1 MKTWIL
7 AMAMMMG
14 VAMNAQ
20 PGEGRHDRGSK
31 DGEHHGWG
39 HRDNFTPEQ
48 RTELRVKHL
57 TLALDLT
64 DKQQKDMQALLLT
77 QEKQKGQFMAQHEA
91 DRDAGKKPT
100 EDERVGMLNKRLDAQ
115 ISMKRDMKKILTA
128 EQYQKFESQK
138 EKRHE
143 KVAKHEKNFKKHD
156 RR

>member
-20 PGEGRHDRGSK
+20 PGEGRPQRGPEGK
-31 DGEHHGWG
+31 HHGKEQ
-39 HRDNFTPEQ
+39 RDHFTPEQ
-48 RTELRVKHL
+48 RTELKVKHL

-64 DKQQKDMQALLLT
+64 DKQQKDLQALFLNDA
-77 QEKQKGQFMAQHEA
+77 KQRQQFMAQHKA
-91 DRDAGKKPT
+91 NKDAGKKPT
-100 EDERVGMLNKRLDAQ
+100 EDERFAMMSKKLDSQ
-115 ISMKRDMKKILTA
+115 IAMKREIKKILTA
-128 EQYQKFESQK
+128 EQYQKFEAQK

-143 KVAKHEKNFKKHD
+143 KVAKHEKNFKKHN